1 MSARLGRPAKR
12 AIGTCGVG
20 LVATFLAAA
29 CGTAPAEV
37 GQSSVGPAD
46 GPGTPPS
53 SATSGQPGGGAVG
66 DPTPRADADRLS
78 DTAGRGAGIPRC
90 RADQLSA
97 DVGGTRPAAGNR
109 YAPLIFTNDSGRT
122 CGLLGYPGVTVLN
135 GDREQ
140 IGPDADRA
148 PGNPVQLVTLPPGGS
163 ASSLLHWASPAAG
176 DCHATSS
183 YLRGFPPGSTEAIV
197 VPAEIRLCGKV
208 FDVRSVTE
216 GIDGIAGGGPVG

>member
-1 MSARLGRPAKR
+1 MSARPGRPTKP
-12 AIGTCGVG
+12 AIGTWGVG
-20 LVATFLAAA
+20 LVVTFFAAA

-46 GPGTPPS
+46 GPGTSPS
-53 SATSGQPGGGAVG
+53 SARSGQPGGGAVG
-66 DPTPRADADRLS
+66 ASNRADADGLS
-78 DTAGRGAGIPRC
+78 DESGRGGGVPRC

-97 DVGGTRPAAGNR
+97 DVGGTSPAAGSR

-140 IGPDADRA
+140 VGADADRA
-148 PGNPVQLVTLPPGGS
+148 PGNPVHLVTLPPGGS

-176 DCHATSS
+176 DCRAPSS

-197 VPAEIRLCGKV
+197 VPAEIRLCGEV
-208 FDVRSVTE
+208 FDVRAVTE
-216 GIDGIAGGGPVG
+216 GVEGVAGGGPAG